1 MKSESVIEI
10 KKNKEMRVILK
21 LMRGFWSSQKKK
33 EGFLESGSCF
43 IGVCSETG
51 FLKEAIGVPI
61 ALPIV

>member
-51 FLKEAIGVPI
+51 LLKEVMGVPI